1 MTTLIGGR
9 PVGAA
14 RRWGLNV
21 LITLPAAAYLVAVL
35 APGPLPRPAPAVL
48 GAVFAAAHA
57 VPAVVCFVRGR
68 SGCPEA
74 WWALGGA
81 LLCRG
86 VAAVWAAGPPA
97 GADGRSA
104 GRIEQAMTD
113 GLVATAALL
122 CVFGVV
128 ALVQPS
134 GPRSR
139 AGLDAALALSAVAAA
154 SVGLAPQARS
164 LVGAFGGPH
173 AGQQIASASAVEL
186 AWPLA
191 DLALLVVV
199 GCGVIATRRGGR
211 DLQLVCL
218 AVFVHAASG
227 FAAQR
232 PAQDGVPHGLP
243 GCLLVLAALVYVAAA
258 RANSDAPDPDGPAAP
273 GVSAGRGSGHWV
285 SWVVLAVPSGCA
297 ALCVAVLAVGQGE
310 AVPIAARL
318 LAAAGLGLAMVS
330 FLATFREIQRLA
342 DGHLQAR
349 TDDLTGLANR
359 RSLYEHCDALLPQA
373 NGRRPMSLVLLDL
386 DRFKEVNDALGH
398 AAGDILLSQVG
409 RRIGRTLRPGDLA
422 ARLGGDEFAVLLPQT
437 PPAEATLI
445 AQRIQHVLSRPFTV
459 GAVTLHAEASLG
471 IATCPPTP
479 SSRSELLRCAD
490 VAMYEAKRT
499 RSSIATYASEHDD
512 PDRLRTVEELRAALQ
527 GSDPARVGMI
537 DVHFQPQVAL
547 TTGEACGVEA
557 LIRWQHPSRGTLF
570 PGAFLPLAQ
579 AAGLMDAVTDVVC
592 RQSASACAEWW
603 RAGIEL
609 PVSVN
614 LPSSAIHDVRLVD
627 RIRDLLDEHGLPA
640 HALTL
645 EITEDLLMNDPPL
658 ARKVLTSV
666 RALGVEI
673 AVDDYGTGYSSLAYL
688 RHLPVDELKLDR
700 VFLQDVLHDEGAALL
715 VRHVTDL
722 AHSLGL
728 RLVAEGVDHLD
739 VALMLA
745 RLGCDVGQG
754 YLFARAMPLHQLIA
768 WVGSESPVG
777 AALAGAGREA
787 GASSG

>member
-1 MTTLIGGR
+1 VTTLIGGR
-9 PVGAA
+9 PVGAS

-21 LITLPAAAYLVAVL
+21 LIALPAAAYLVAAL
-35 APGPLPRPAPAVL
+35 APGPLPRPSLAVL
-48 GAVFAAAHA
+48 AVLFAAAHA
-57 VPAVVCFVRGR
+57 VPALVCFARGR
-68 SGCPEA
+68 IDGPEA

-81 LLCRG
+81 LICRG
-86 VAAVWAAGPPA
+86 LAAVCAAGLLA
-97 GADGRSA
+97 GTGGR
-104 GRIEQAMTD
+104 GRIGQAVTD

-122 CVFGVV
+122 CILGVV
-128 ALVQPS
+128 SLVQPG

-139 AGLDAALALSAVAAA
+139 SGLEAVLALSAVAAV
-154 SVGLAPQARS
+154 SLGLAPQARS
-164 LVGAFGGPH
+164 LAGALH
-173 AGQQIASASAVEL
+173 AGPQIASASAVEL

-191 DLALLVVV
+191 DLALLIVV
-199 GCGVIATRRGGR
+199 GCGVTATRRAGR

-218 AVFVHAASG
+218 AVLLHATAG
-227 FAAQR
+227 IAALR
-232 PAQDGVPHGLP
+232 LPQDGAPHGLS
-243 GCLLVLAALVYVAAA
+243 GGLLVLAALGYVAAA
-258 RANSDAPDPDGPAAP
+258 KANSEAPDAEGPAAP
-273 GVSAGRGSGHWV
+273 GVGAGRGSGHWV

-297 ALCVAVLAVGQGE
+297 ALCAAVLAVGQAGG
-310 AVPIAARL
+310 VPTAARL

-359 RSLYEHCDALLPQA
+359 RSLYEHCDALLPQVS
-373 NGRRPMSLVLLDL
+373 GRRPMSLVLLDL

-445 AQRIQHVLSRPFTV
+445 AERIQHVLSRPFTV

-527 GSDPARVGMI
+527 GGDPARVGVI

-547 TTGEACGVEA
+547 STGEACGVEA
-557 LIRWQHPSRGTLF
+557 LIRWQHPARGTLF

-579 AAGLMDAVTDVVC
+579 AAGLMDAVTEVVC
-592 RQSASACAEWW
+592 QRSASACAEWW
-603 RAGIEL
+603 RAGIQL

-614 LPSSAIHDVRLVD
+614 LPSSAIHDVGLVD

-700 VFLQDVLHDEGAALL
+700 VFLQEVLHDEGAALL

-745 RLGCDVGQG
+745 RIGCDVGQG

-768 WVGSESPVG
+768 WVGTESPVG
-777 AALAGAGREA
+777 AALAGAGRDAAVSAE
-787 GASSG
+787 G